1 MMTNKFRL
9 LTVTATVLILLTAIL
24 MFLNRQPSPPSPPE
38 PLVIAVANA
47 LLSTPVLIAAEQGFF
62 TDEGLQVTLQ
72 RHPSGKEA
80 LDTVIQSQADVAIVA
95 ETPVVFASLAKA
107 SFSIIANIALV
118 SEHTLIARPDRGI
131 RQVTDLRGRRIG
143 VGVGTT
149 AHYFLHVLLSDEGL
163 LETEVE
169 LVPLPATAQATALAT
184 GRVDAVATF
193 EPYATECRQAVGET
207 AILFSTGIRYLGFS
221 SLVTSREFS
230 RQRPEVAFRLL
241 RAIDRA
247 IAWIH
252 RHRQEAIQFVAQEF
266 GISVATAD
274 RSWNKLQLELMLDQP
289 FISLLEAETRWVM
302 EIGLVPAATMPNY
315 LDYIDPSVLKRLRPD
330 LTTVIKSP

>member
-1 MMTNKFRL
+1 MTNKLRL
-9 LTVTATVLILLTAIL
+9 LTVIATVLILLTAIL
-24 MFLNRQPSPPSPPE
+24 MFPNRQPSPPLPE
-38 PLVIAVANA
+38 PLVIAIANA
-47 LLSTPVLIAAEQGFF
+47 LLSTPMLIAAEQGFF
-62 TDEGLQVTLQ
+62 SDEGLQVTLQ

-80 LDTVIQSQADVAIVA
+80 LDAVIQGQADVATVA

-107 SFSIIANIALV
+107 SFSIIANFALV

-131 RQVTDLRGRRIG
+131 RQVTDLRERRIG

-169 LVPLPATAQATALAT
+169 LVPLPAAAQATALAT

-221 SLVTSREFS
+221 SLVTSRDFS
-230 RQRPEVAFRLL
+230 RQWPEVALRLL

-247 IAWIH
+247 ITWIH
-252 RHRQEAIQFVAQEF
+252 GHRQEAIQFAAQEF
-266 GISVATAD
+266 GISVATVE
-274 RSWNKLQLELMLDQP
+274 RSWDKLRLGLMLDQP
-289 FISLLEAETRWVM
+289 FISLLEAEARWVM

-315 LDYIDPSVLKRLRPD
+315 LDYLDPSVLKRLRPD
-330 LTTVIKSP
+330 LMTVIKSP